1 MPVVIE
7 KAVGRIMAVLAVLG
21 AAGVILM
28 LLHVTAYVVSRHV
41 MATPLPATVE
51 VVSHYYMILVAF
63 LPIAWAELRGDMI
76 AVEVLDP
83 LFAPAFRKWLTI
95 LVALLTCAAYL
106 ILTYTTWLVA
116 MREFEARSFVISLS
130 VALPTWPS
138 YFILPVGFA
147 LAAMIS
153 LYRAAETALGRVG
166 TGDATARTGGN
177 AQ

>member
-1 MPVVIE
+1 
-7 KAVGRIMAVLAVLG
+7 
-21 AAGVILM
+21 
-28 LLHVTAYVVSRHV
+28 
-41 MATPLPATVE
+41 
-51 VVSHYYMILVAF
+51 
-63 LPIAWAELRGDMI
+63 MI

-147 LAAMIS
+147 LAAMVS